1 MIKSMIYAPSAAQN
15 INIQVAKIEILE
27 DDINPIAATTT
38 YDTTISI
45 ITMIL
50 SPYIIRGIAENANV
64 STISQIQ
71 NRLSASFMALSFWRI
86 EQQPV
91 IIGEIFIQAINMMQ
105 LRIGNI
111 PFIESIQPFIFC
123 FMPFN

>member
-27 DDINPIAATTT
+27 DDINSIAATTT

-50 SPYIIRGIAENANV
+50 SPYIIRDIAENANV
-64 STISQIQ
+64 STNSQIQ
-71 NRLSASFMALSFWRI
+71 NRLSVSF
-86 EQQPV
+86 
-91 IIGEIFIQAINMMQ
+91 IGYV
-105 LRIGNI
+105 L
-111 PFIESIQPFIFC
+111 
-123 FMPFN
+123 

>member
-1 MIKSMIYAPSAAQN
+1 MINLRVSIMIKSMIYAPSAAQN

-50 SPYIIRGIAENANV
+50 SPYIIRDIAENANV
-64 STISQIQ
+64 STNSQIQ
-71 NRLSASFMALSFWRI
+71 NRLSVSF
-86 EQQPV
+86 
-91 IIGEIFIQAINMMQ
+91 IGYV
-105 LRIGNI
+105 L
-111 PFIESIQPFIFC
+111 
-123 FMPFN
+123 